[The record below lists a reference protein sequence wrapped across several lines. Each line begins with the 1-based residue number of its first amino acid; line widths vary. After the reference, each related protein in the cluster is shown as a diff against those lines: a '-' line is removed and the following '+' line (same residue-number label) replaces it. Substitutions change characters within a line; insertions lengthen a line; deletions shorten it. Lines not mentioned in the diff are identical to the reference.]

1 MPVFTRKEIA
11 TLAQQIEILDWYHK
25 NGGNQTKTA
34 LHFDSMYPNL
44 RLKQPMI
51 SVWVNDE
58 PKWQEQWAQCN
69 GSESLQMAKR
79 PCQTEHPEVTEMLE
93 LWVTRAMESNLQ
105 VTGEVLHQE
114 WIRFADMAGVPEDKQ
129 LKLSDGWL
137 SSFKVRM
144 GLKQYKRHGEAASA
158 SADMVKKD
166 RDRIWALLKQGG
178 YTAKNMDE
186 TGLFYAY
193 VLLKLQLLYTK
204 LINPLIE

>member
-1 MPVFTRKEIA
+1 
-11 TLAQQIEILDWYHK
+11 
-25 NGGNQTKTA
+25 
-34 LHFDSMYPNL
+34 
-44 RLKQPMI
+44 
-51 SVWVNDE
+51 
-58 PKWQEQWAQCN
+58 
-69 GSESLQMAKR
+69 
-79 PCQTEHPEVTEMLE
+79 
-93 LWVTRAMESNLQ
+93 
-105 VTGEVLHQE
+105 
-114 WIRFADMAGVPEDKQ
+114 MAGVPEDKR